1 MDRVGGQLSESL
13 AAVRSV
19 FANPNLRR
27 IELAFAGSAIGNYAF
42 AVAISIYAFHQG
54 GVTAVGIVTAVR
66 QAAAA
71 SIAPFAASLS
81 DRFRRERVMLISDA
95 GRIACTGGIAILV
108 SSGAPTISVYA
119 LAVGASVFGAVFRPA
134 EASLVPLVAQTPQE
148 LTAAN
153 ITASTFD
160 SVGIFAGPALGAFLI
175 AFSGYTAAFAVVAGT
190 FAWSAL
196 FVVRISAGRRAAAK
210 SATDDDHGDGE
221 AGGLRSLL
229 DGFRTI
235 AHEPRLRLLIGLYDA
250 QCFVAGALG
259 VLIVATAIDLLGIG
273 NAGVGILQSACGVGA
288 IVGAGIALTLVSRSR
303 LGRDLALGL
312 VLWGVPLILVGA
324 LPYTFIAVLGLA
336 VLGIGNTLVDISAM
350 TLIQRTAVPEV
361 AGRIFGVLE
370 SSIVASLA
378 LGALTAPA
386 LINLLGARGALL
398 TVGAI
403 LPLLAVVTS
412 RRLAVIDAG
421 AKLPQEQIAA
431 IRTVPFLKLLPLQM
445 VEYLAGQM
453 RQLELPSGAT
463 LFREGDHGD
472 SFYILER
479 GTLEIDLP
487 EGVKRESA
495 PAFVGE
501 IALLRDIPRTATVR
515 AGSDA
520 ALWALDRQAFL
531 AAVGG
536 HAHARGHA
544 DSIVVAR
551 LDAANANAL

>member
-1 MDRVGGQLSESL
+1 MERFGGQFSESL
-13 AAVRSV
+13 GAVRRV

-42 AVAISIYAFHQG
+42 SVAIAIYAFHHG
-54 GVTAVGIVTAVR
+54 GVAAVGIVTAVR

-71 SIAPFAASLS
+71 SIAPFAASLA
-81 DRFRRERVMLISDA
+81 DRFRRERVMLASDA
-95 GRIACTGGIAILV
+95 GRIGCSAGVAVLV
-108 SSGAPTISVYA
+108 SSGSPTVAVYV
-119 LAVGASVFGAVFRPA
+119 LAVGASISGAVFRPA
-134 EASLVPLVAQTPQE
+134 EASLVPLVARSPQE

-153 ITASTFD
+153 VAGSTFD
-160 SVGIFAGPALGAFLI
+160 SVGVFVGPALGAFLI
-175 AFSGYTAAFAVVAGT
+175 AFSGYTASFAVIAAT

-196 FVVRISAGRRAAAK
+196 FVVRISSGTCTPGTS
-210 SATDDDHGDGE
+210 SADQE
-221 AGGLRSLL
+221 AGERSGLRSLL
-229 DGFRTI
+229 EGFRTI

-250 QCFVAGALG
+250 QCFVAGALS

-288 IVGAGIALTLVSRSR
+288 IAGAGVALTLVSRSR
-303 LGRDLALGL
+303 LGRGLALGL
-312 VLWGVPLILVGA
+312 VLWGVPLIVIGA
-324 LPYTFIAVLGLA
+324 LPYSFVAVTALA
-336 VLGIGNTLVDISAM
+336 VLGIGNTLVDISTM
-350 TLIQRTAVPEV
+350 TLIQRTAIPEV

-386 LINLLGARGALL
+386 LITWLGTRGALL
-398 TVGAI
+398 TVGVI
-403 LPLLAVVTS
+403 LPFLAIVTR
-412 RRLAVIDAG
+412 RRLSLVDDTAEIP
-421 AKLPQEQIAA
+421 LEQIAA
-431 IRTVPFLKLLPLQM
+431 LRTVPFLTLLPLQM
-445 VEYLAGQM
+445 IEYLAGQM
-453 RQLELPSGAT
+453 SQIELPSGAT
-463 LFREGDHGD
+463 LFSRGDHGD
-472 SFYILER
+472 SFYVLDR

-487 EGVKRESA
+487 EGVKRETA

-520 ALWALDRQAFL
+520 VLWRLERDAFL

-536 HAHARGHA
+536 HARARGHA
-544 DSIVVAR
+544 DSIVFAR